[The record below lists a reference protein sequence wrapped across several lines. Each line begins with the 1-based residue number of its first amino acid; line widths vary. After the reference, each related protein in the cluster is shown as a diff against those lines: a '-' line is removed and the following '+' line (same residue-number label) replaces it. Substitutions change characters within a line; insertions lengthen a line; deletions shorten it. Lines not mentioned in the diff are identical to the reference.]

1 MLKIEDLYLK
11 YMGENIENR
20 ITNHL
25 VENDAEFKSSLEE
38 CHSMATQFEQLIH
51 DEVLPQYDD
60 IHYRKLLL
68 EEMKLLYAFKEGF
81 LMATQISQE
90 VAPRD

>member
-25 VENDAEFKSSLEE
+25 VENDPEFKSSLEE
-38 CHSMATQFEQLIH
+38 CHSMTPQFELLIH
-51 DEVLPQYDD
+51 DEVFQYDD
-60 IHYRKLLL
+60 IHYRKFLL

-81 LMATQISQE
+81 LMATQILQE
-90 VAPRD
+90 VTPRN